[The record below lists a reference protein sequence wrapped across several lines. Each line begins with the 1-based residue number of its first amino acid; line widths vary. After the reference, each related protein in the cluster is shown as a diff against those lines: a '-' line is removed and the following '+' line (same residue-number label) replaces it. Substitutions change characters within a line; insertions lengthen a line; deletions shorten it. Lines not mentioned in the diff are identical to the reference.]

1 MVTRR
6 ITPSRQASIQ
16 RSVLL
21 SALCL
26 GAVLET
32 VWTIYLGLRLP
43 HHYVA
48 NHWDVTWV
56 GLDAAQVTFLLL
68 SAWAAW
74 RRRAIL
80 IQFATACATLL
91 LVDAWFDTT
100 TSRYSDL
107 QQSMV
112 ALAVELPSAFVL
124 LWISR
129 RVAKRLISTWL
140 ADTDM
145 ALLPAH
151 QLLIPQ
157 SKPKATQPTTSPPP
171 PNAS

>member
-1 MVTRR
+1 MT
-6 ITPSRQASIQ
+6 TLRQASIQ
-16 RSVLL
+16 RNVFTST
-21 SALCL
+21 LCL

-32 VWTIYLGLRLP
+32 LWTIYLGWRLP
-43 HHYVA
+43 RHYVA

-56 GLDAAQVTFLLL
+56 GLDVAQVTFLLL

-80 IQFATACATLL
+80 IQFANACATLL
-91 LVDAWFDTT
+91 LVDAWFDVT

-107 QQSMV
+107 EQSLWS
-112 ALAVELPSAFVL
+112 LAVELPSAIVL

-129 RVAKRLISTWL
+129 RVAKRLLSTWL

-145 ALLPAH
+145 ALLPAR
-151 QLLIPQ
+151 QLLIPEVAREETKRTN
-157 SKPKATQPTTSPPP
+157 SPAPPP
-171 PNAS
+171 SAG